1 MVYSILVC
9 SPGVDWQTFVEIL
22 SPGWMGCFISELDSA
37 AHFAILLTLQFR
49 TGFHKIKLAIKE
61 KVNMRP
67 NVPSI

>member
-1 MVYSILVC
+1 MLVC
-9 SPGVDWQTFVEIL
+9 SPGVDRKSFVEIL
-22 SPGWMGCFISELDSA
+22 SPGWMGCFISELGSA